1 MKFLPV
7 LALALAATLS
17 GHAAQAQEFRFRFSA
32 DSATTNIKVQAYQ
45 KWADL
50 AKEKSGGRIAIRVY
64 PSAQLYNDVNVIPA
78 VSAGTVDLGA
88 PPSGLLTAVVPEAAV
103 FELPS
108 MWGIS
113 YDQYRQMLNGGFGQE
128 LSKRFEEKLGVKI
141 LGYYNMGAWVWG
153 TTRKSSLIQAPADF
167 TDKKIRMVG
176 NPLVEQSFKALGAQP
191 MQMAWPEV
199 PTALL
204 QGVIDGLETTMSGL
218 DSVKGWELVG
228 NLTFAN
234 HKFTPYVVIMNMR
247 AWNKLPADMQQVM
260 IDTLE
265 ESVQWQDTELERINA
280 AAIERFRGQG
290 VQVKVLEPAEVRNF
304 AASASKAEPAF
315 VQGAKLDN
323 AAALAR
329 TSAGLK

>member
-1 MKFLPV
+1 MKLIN
-7 LALALAATLS
+7 ALALSLAAALFASAAT
-17 GHAAQAQEFRFRFSA
+17 AQEFKFRFSA
-32 DSATTNIKVQAYQ
+32 DSATTNIKVQAFQ

-50 AKEKSGGRIAIRVY
+50 AKEKSDGRISIRVY

-78 VSAGTVDLGA
+78 IGSGTVDMGA
-88 PPSGLLTAVVPEAAV
+88 PPSSLLTAVVPEAAV

-113 YDQYRQMLNGGFGQE
+113 YDQYRQMLKGDLGQE

-153 TTRKSSLIQAPADF
+153 TNSKSSLIQTPADF
-167 TDKKIRMVG
+167 RDKKIRVVG
-176 NPLVEQSFKALGAQP
+176 NPLVEQTFKALSAQP
-191 MQMAWPEV
+191 VQMAWPEV

-234 HKFTPYVVIMNMR
+234 YKYTPYFVLMNMR
-247 AWNKLPADMQQVM
+247 SWEKLPADLQQVM
-260 IDTLE
+260 LDTVE
-265 ESVQWQDTELERINA
+265 ESIRWQDAELEKINE
-280 AAIERFRGQG
+280 AAIARFRQRG
-290 VQVKVLEPAEVRNF
+290 VQVKMLQKDEIATF
-304 AASASKAEPAF
+304 AAAANKAEADFVRAF
-315 VQGAKLDN
+315 KLEQ

-329 TSAGLK
+329 ASAGQQ